1 MPNPLAGTKFYARV
15 GNLVTQPL
23 WSVLP
28 APAGFGILTTVGR
41 RSGKTRRQSVRAIR
55 DGDQVFLVCM
65 MGDRTN
71 WLRNIRACPQV
82 TIRLGDRS
90 LRGTAR
96 EIVDVAE
103 RQRAADVYVGTTNT
117 SDYLDY
123 AVYHWSIP
131 TYRRVER
138 AHRRWFDEGI
148 PVVIE
153 LERAR

>member
-15 GNLVTQPL
+15 GNLITRPL
-23 WSVLP
+23 WSILP

-41 RSGKTRRQSVRAIR
+41 RSGKARRQSVRAIR
-55 DGDQVFLVCM
+55 DGDQVFVVCM
-65 MGDRTN
+65 MGDRAN
-71 WLRNIRACPQV
+71 WLRNIRACPEV

-96 EIVDVAE
+96 DIVDVAE
-103 RQRAADVYVGTTNT
+103 RQRAAEVYVGTTNA

-123 AVYHWSIP
+123 AVYHWSVP

-153 LERAR
+153 LERGR